1 MPQFPENGWDAVDN
15 HNAEPHHNFHEFM
28 QGVQVGNEEQNH
40 LIQEEVIPQES
51 MVINPSDSS
60 DDSEES
66 VNRNAPN
73 GLELALL
80 GNEHQQENVLHVGM
94 VQVMGPVLP
103 PEMQWFR
110 LFEKMMPQLLS
121 KEVPLS
127 LKTVSFCWVKRP
139 WEEAFAGVVT
149 WNELPDRAIS
159 AVPMRRIVTPK
170 RNVARALNFDDQ
182 MASDEGSS
190 IVFAADSGVA
200 KKKRQ
205 RKVSAPLVQSTS
217 RRFTRSCLKLDGY
230 RPKPILDSQP
240 KTKKRCRAKQLV
252 KELEK
257 DHVQGTDDNGDSSAD
272 IGLGKEQDFEAESVP
287 ETPLRVMQHVGIALG
302 ISPDKLTK
310 EQLDADP
317 KISKKNKSNDD

>member
-1 MPQFPENGWDAVDN
+1 
-15 HNAEPHHNFHEFM
+15 
-28 QGVQVGNEEQNH
+28 
-40 LIQEEVIPQES
+40 
-51 MVINPSDSS
+51 
-60 DDSEES
+60 
-66 VNRNAPN
+66 
-73 GLELALL
+73 
-80 GNEHQQENVLHVGM
+80 
-94 VQVMGPVLP
+94 
-103 PEMQWFR
+103 
-110 LFEKMMPQLLS
+110 
-121 KEVPLS
+121 
-127 LKTVSFCWVKRP
+127 
-139 WEEAFAGVVT
+139 
-149 WNELPDRAIS
+149 
-159 AVPMRRIVTPK
+159 
-170 RNVARALNFDDQ
+170 
-182 MASDEGSS
+182 
-190 IVFAADSGVA
+190 
-200 KKKRQ
+200 
-205 RKVSAPLVQSTS
+205 VSAPLVQSTS